1 MVGSEH
7 VRCRLVG
14 ESGGSLS
21 AIAFGTASQPVGEAL
36 LAAQGRPLHVAGHL
50 RENRWRDRVEVQM
63 VIDDVANVAAAMTEQ
78 AA

>member
-1 MVGSEH
+1 
-7 VRCRLVG
+7 VG